1 MDHFKSDATGM
12 TEVLDG
18 SHDEDAEV
26 AIVGSNTRTPGDLVE
41 MKYISIYHFA
51 YTQDT
56 NI

>member
-1 MDHFKSDATGM
+1 M